1 MKKIF
6 SISLM
11 IAVLFLAACEGRGKM
26 DRLEAE
32 KDSIRN
38 VNEQLNA
45 FLAAVSESIDSIL
58 IQEGYIFSVYNG
70 ETSVKPSKQQIQD
83 NLDAFEGLLE
93 RQRRRISE
101 LEDSLS
107 KVDGTEVTKL
117 KNIIRYLNIQMEEK
131 DRMIAGLRSD
141 LSKKN
146 ADIAQLRSH
155 VSALSEDVSNLQ
167 QKSQEQ
173 EEALTVQSDM
183 LNEGYVKAG
192 TKKELQAAGLLSS
205 SGLFGKKKLDVS
217 NLNPEQFTKIDI
229 REFQELK
236 IAGKKPKIL
245 TQMPESSY
253 RFDSHSDGTTTLVI
267 TDPLKFWG
275 ISNFL
280 VIEYK

>member
-1 MKKIF
+1 
-6 SISLM
+6 
-11 IAVLFLAACEGRGKM
+11 M

-45 FLAAVSESIDSIL
+45 FLGAVSESIDSIL
-58 IQEGYIFSVYNG
+58 IQEGHIFSVYNG

-83 NLDAFEGLLE
+83 NLDAFEELLE

-107 KVDGTEVTKL
+107 KADGAGVAKL

-131 DRMIAGLRSD
+131 DKMIADLRSD

-155 VSALSEDVSNLQ
+155 VSSLSEDVSNLQ

-192 TKKELQAAGLLSS
+192 TKKELQAAGLLLS

>member
-1 MKKIF
+1 
-6 SISLM
+6 
-11 IAVLFLAACEGRGKM
+11 
-26 DRLEAE
+26 
-32 KDSIRN
+32 
-38 VNEQLNA
+38 
-45 FLAAVSESIDSIL
+45 
-58 IQEGYIFSVYNG
+58 
-70 ETSVKPSKQQIQD
+70 
-83 NLDAFEGLLE
+83 
-93 RQRRRISE
+93 
-101 LEDSLS
+101 
-107 KVDGTEVTKL
+107 
-117 KNIIRYLNIQMEEK
+117 
-131 DRMIAGLRSD
+131 
-141 LSKKN
+141 
-146 ADIAQLRSH
+146 
-155 VSALSEDVSNLQ
+155 
-167 QKSQEQ
+167 
-173 EEALTVQSDM
+173 M

-192 TKKELQAAGLLSS
+192 TKKELQAAGLLLS

>member
-1 MKKIF
+1 
-6 SISLM
+6 M

-267 TDPLKFWG
+267 TGPLKFWG